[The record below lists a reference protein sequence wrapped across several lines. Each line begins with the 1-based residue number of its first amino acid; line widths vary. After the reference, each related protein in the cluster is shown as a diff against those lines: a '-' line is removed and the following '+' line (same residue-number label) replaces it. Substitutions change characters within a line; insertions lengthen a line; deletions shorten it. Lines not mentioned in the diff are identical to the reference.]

1 MKLKSE
7 ELQNIEGGAVK
18 MLAVI
23 LFGVGAL
30 AAFVTGVIDGYLNP
44 LKCN

>member
-1 MKLKSE
+1 MKLKND
-7 ELQNIEGGAVK
+7 ELLQVEGGAIK
-18 MLAVI
+18 LLTAL
-23 LFGVGAL
+23 LFGLGGL